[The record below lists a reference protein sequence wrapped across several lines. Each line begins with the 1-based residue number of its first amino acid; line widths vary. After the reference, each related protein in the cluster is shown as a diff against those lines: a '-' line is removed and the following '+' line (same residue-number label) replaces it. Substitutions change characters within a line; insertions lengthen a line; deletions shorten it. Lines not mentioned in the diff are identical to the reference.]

1 LKPFSGK
8 ASRHQPDNPRRNG
21 LIRKGEDGNLGRYF
35 DTMLQNYARAD
46 AEVFSSASTVEDVPE
61 TKDAAADVIAV
72 DVPMAISTPT
82 TETHL
87 DVPESPPSARPEM
100 RQSVQ
105 PQEPIGNREP
115 VEVEPAVIEHIVQT
129 EVVHDQEARF
139 ERPLPDIHAME
150 QPMTTSHTDLH
161 VSELHDHPTTH
172 EQHHHHTENITEQS
186 TETTVYATEPAP
198 PPQLDVPDVKDQ
210 VDAIEEQL
218 GKALLQLRDGTFD
231 PTSFLVPSD
240 GFEPQQD
247 APHLPPE
254 AEIITEV
261 THEIVREVHHH
272 HHETRIEPA
281 TVASMPIRTAA
292 AASQI
297 GPIRFQSVWDR
308 ERSH

>member
-1 LKPFSGK
+1 
-8 ASRHQPDNPRRNG
+8 
-21 LIRKGEDGNLGRYF
+21 LGRYF
-35 DTMLQNYARAD
+35 DTMLQNYARPD
-46 AEVFSSASTVEDVPE
+46 AEVFSSASAVEDVSEP
-61 TKDAAADVIAV
+61 KDEAADMIAV
-72 DVPMAISTPT
+72 DVPTAISTPT

-87 DVPESPPSARPEM
+87 DVPESTPSAPPEM
-100 RQSVQ
+100 HLNSQAK
-105 PQEPIGNREP
+105 EPIGNREP
-115 VEVEPAVIEHIVQT
+115 VEVEPAVIEHIVKT

-150 QPMTTSHTDLH
+150 QPMTTSQTDLH
-161 VSELHDHPTTH
+161 VSELHEHQTTH
-172 EQHHHHTENITEQS
+172 EHHDYHTENITEQS
-186 TETTVYATEPAP
+186 TETTVHTSEPTP
-198 PPQLDVPDVKDQ
+198 PPQVDVPDVKDQ

-218 GKALLQLRDGTFD
+218 GKAMLQLRDGTFD
-231 PTSFLVPSD
+231 PTSFLVPSE

-247 APHLPPE
+247 TPHLPPE

-292 AASQI
+292 TASQI